1 MTTAADWS
9 TDAFFDAPEQV
20 SVDGGTTSLG
30 DLWHS
35 VSPRWGHAMHAMC
48 SYHGMFPAK
57 VAHHF
62 IQKYSEPGDVVLDPF
77 SGRGTTP
84 LQARVEGRRAIGND
98 LSPLA
103 YVLSKAKVDP
113 PSWDEANDYLD
124 RLEGDFRRTKGRVPD
139 VSPDIRMLYHDNTL
153 AQLCF
158 IRERLLASPLTSLNR
173 NELMLAG
180 ALAGIMHGAWRR
192 DGTSQYLS
200 ISMPNTFSM
209 SPSYVEKF
217 ILENGLQKLDQ
228 DVFERLR
235 DKFARLYMDSNPGNA
250 GATYNLDAA
259 TLLSGGTLA
268 AHSVD
273 LVVTSPPYLQ
283 VVNYGQSN
291 WIRLWLLGIDEVGR
305 EQGEGRK
312 RLDAV
317 LDHRHTYSSYC
328 EFMLR
333 TMLGIQRVLK
343 QDGVAVLV
351 IGDVKESGK
360 DDPLPLAAKMWED
373 IKDRTG
379 LRLIEIV
386 EDHLPAQSKVSRI
399 WGETKGQAT
408 NRDCA
413 LVLAPVNGKPNLDR
427 TDIDWDEPWKDAGPD
442 AAHDRLRAIRSG
454 ASEYVSASDD

>member
-1 MTTAADWS
+1 MTDWS
-9 TDAFFDAPEQV
+9 DDAYFDTPERG
-20 SVDGGTTSLG
+20 SIDGGTTSAG

-35 VSPRWGHAMHAMC
+35 ISSRWGHSMHTMC

-57 VAHHF
+57 VAHQF
-62 IQKYSEPGDVVLDPF
+62 IQQYSKPGDVVLDPF

-84 LQARVEGRRAIGND
+84 LQARIEGRRAIAND

-103 YVLSKAKVDP
+103 YVLSRAKTAP
-113 PSWDEANDYLD
+113 PTWDEANNFVDE
-124 RLEGDFRRTKGRVPD
+124 LEKAFNATKPGAFD

-158 IRERLLASPLTSLNR
+158 IRERLLAQEITTWSRS
-173 NELMLAG
+173 EFMLAG
-180 ALAGIMHGAWRR
+180 SLAGIMHGGWRR

-209 SPSYVEKF
+209 SPTYVEKF
-217 ILENGLQKLDQ
+217 IREKGLQTLDQ

-235 DKFARLYMDSNPGNA
+235 DKLARLYLDDNTGEDGVA
-250 GATYNLDAA
+250 HHADAA
-259 TLLSGGTLA
+259 ALLSGSKLA
-268 AHSVD
+268 AGSVD

-283 VVNYGQSN
+283 VVNYAQSN

-312 RLDAV
+312 KLNAV

-328 EFMLR
+328 DFMLR
-333 TMLGIQRVLK
+333 TTLGIQRALK
-343 QDGVAVLV
+343 RDGVAVLV
-351 IGDVKESGK
+351 IGDVKDPGK
-360 DDPLPLAAKMWED
+360 EDALPLARQMWEN

-379 LRLIEIV
+379 MRLIDVI
-386 EDHLPAQSKVSRI
+386 EDDLPTSSKVSRI

-413 LVLAPVNGKPNLDR
+413 LVLGQVDGNPDLEAADV
-427 TDIDWDEPWKDAGPD
+427 DWDEPWKDGGPD
-442 AAHDRLRAIRSG
+442 AAHERLSSCGR
-454 ASEYVSASDD
+454 EEVS